1 MASRTTRRP
10 RPGDGEG
17 KTYDY
22 ITREAFEDSLRAG
35 ELLESAKVHGELYGT
50 PKHEVERL
58 LADGKDVLL
67 EIDVQGARQVKES
80 VSDAV
85 TIFVE
90 PPSWKELVERLQ
102 RRGTEDEAGLRL
114 RLDTA
119 RRELV
124 EAGSFDHRVV
134 NDDLDEA
141 VEAVNRILGPEVITG

>member
-35 ELLESAKVHGELYGT
+35 ELLESAEVHGELYGT

-80 VSDAV
+80 VPDAV

-141 VEAVNRILGPEVITG
+141 VEAVNRILGPEVRTP